1 MQPLASAVRYE
12 ARSFPIGVRITLP
25 AGEWAGAQ
33 WTTRSSHGQP
43 AFGWLAIGQL
53 PLNNPRGLLTMETAF
68 GPTPSAPTIL
78 GRLRSGRA
86 EAVFEKTRRVALAG
100 FPGWLVEGRV
110 VGSSG
115 HGFVPFTPGSG
126 GERAPGAFM
135 VGSGERFRVIVL
147 DVRGKS
153 VVLFLES
160 LKLRPQAFH
169 AFTTMADRI
178 VADSLEFPG

>member
-1 MQPLASAVRYE
+1 
-12 ARSFPIGVRITLP
+12 G
-25 AGEWAGAQ
+25 
-33 WTTRSSHGQP
+33 WT
-43 AFGWLAIGQL
+43 
-53 PLNNPRGLLTMETAF
+53 
-68 GPTPSAPTIL
+68 
-78 GRLRSGRA
+78 
-86 EAVFEKTRRVALAG
+86 VYEKTRRGALAG
-100 FPGWLVEGRV
+100 FPGWQVDGRV

-115 HGFVPFTPGSG
+115 HVFVPFTPSG
-126 GERAPGAFM
+126 GERAPDAYL

-178 VADSLEFPG
+178 VDESLEFPG